1 VQLVRYETARQAL
14 AEAHRVD
21 EVKDIRD
28 KAQALAAYARQA
40 KDTDLIAW
48 ATEIKV
54 RAERRA
60 GEMLRV
66 TAERG
71 ERRGAGNPQ
80 LSQAS
85 TIGLDDLNITRD
97 QSSRWQ
103 KLAAM
108 PDEHFET
115 AVATAKAQTGEV
127 TTAHM
132 LRVAEALDDLG
143 KARAMVDAQR
153 ASTPEDVERA
163 LAAKRAWADF
173 DYRLGKLTETIAELR
188 TTSPPPMPPELCRTA
203 RQRWLT
209 VAEFLSHHIEGTQ

>member
-1 VQLVRYETARQAL
+1 
-14 AEAHRVD
+14 
-21 EVKDIRD
+21 
-28 KAQALAAYARQA
+28 
-40 KDTDLIAW
+40 
-48 ATEIKV
+48 
-54 RAERRA
+54 
-60 GEMLRV
+60 MLRV